1 MTTITAKQ
9 QDLFRTR
16 LSQERA
22 RIKGDLDSLDAE
34 VARLGMDQQTEGG
47 GAAWAQALAAAEAQK
62 EREQRIADQLRHGN
76 EIKDLLREQTQATQ
90 NVMSAQLD
98 RMEAI
103 AQRAMDSAADRNRD
117 AGASAVVGRS
127 LDAMSVGSTSI
138 PIAIGLICRRRWAV
152 LASAILGF
160 GGSITGIGI
169 AGVYSIFGMSGL
181 EVRLGPI
188 LLIEPSVV
196 ALWSL
201 ILLFVLAIGLPMAG
215 PYLMKKEIGHFA

>member
-1 MTTITAKQ
+1 MK
-9 QDLFRTR
+9 LTR
-16 LSQERA
+16 YTGLYLLLVVA
-22 RIKGDLDSLDAE
+22 AFTLCSL
-34 VARLGMDQQTEGG
+34 
-47 GAAWAQALAAAEAQK
+47 W
-62 EREQRIADQLRHGN
+62 QLRHGSSRVDFSY
-76 EIKDLLREQTQATQ
+76 IIVL
-90 NVMSAQLD
+90 
-98 RMEAI
+98 
-103 AQRAMDSAADRNRD
+103 
-117 AGASAVVGRS
+117 
-127 LDAMSVGSTSI
+127 